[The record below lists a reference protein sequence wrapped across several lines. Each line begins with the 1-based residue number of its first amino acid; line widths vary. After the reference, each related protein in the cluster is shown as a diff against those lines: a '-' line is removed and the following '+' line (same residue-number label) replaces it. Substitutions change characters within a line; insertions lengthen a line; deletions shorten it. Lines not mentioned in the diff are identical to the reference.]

1 MKKLVLSA
9 FTIVGLLATQG
20 IIAQESGAYVKV
32 NVGYGFATDKQ
43 KWQENV
49 TQNSTTSSTSEIV
62 NLSLGK
68 GVNFGGAFGYNFNKN
83 VAAEI
88 GIGYL
93 LGGETT
99 ATDKQLDGDIE
110 KITISAKMLQIN
122 PTLVISA
129 GMEKINPYAK
139 FGLLLSSGTTTAN
152 DNFTS
157 TGGSREIIIES
168 KGGIQ
173 LGFQGGLGLEYKLS
187 ENLGIFG
194 ELNLNSLSYSPN
206 ESTITKDETKTGG
219 IVQNNLIGDDVYDI
233 KTVYEDSI
241 TSSTSPPDRN
251 APRKELKFTLPFGS
265 LGLNLG
271 VKYNF

>member
-32 NVGYGFATDKQ
+32 NVGYDFATDKQ
-43 KWQENV
+43 TWDANT
-49 TQNSTTSSTSEIV
+49 TQNTTTSSTTEIV

-68 GVNFGGAFGYNFNKN
+68 GINFGGAFGYNFNKN
-83 VAAEI
+83 VGAEI
-88 GIGYL
+88 GVGYL

-99 ATDKQLDGDIE
+99 ATDKQLNGEIN
-110 KITISAKMLQIN
+110 KLTISAKMLQIK

-139 FGLLLSSGTTTAN
+139 FGLLLTSGTITGN
-152 DNFTS
+152 ENNTS
-157 TGGSREIIIES
+157 TGGSREIITEF

-173 LGFQGGLGLEYKLS
+173 LGFQSGLGLEYKLS
-187 ENLGIFG
+187 DNLGIFG

-206 ESTITKDETKTGG
+206 QSTITKDETKTGG
-219 IVQNNLIGDDVYDI
+219 TVRNNLIGEDVYDI

-241 TSSTSPPDRN
+241 TSSTSAPDRN
-251 APRKELKFTLPFGS
+251 APRKQLKFSLPFGS
-265 LGLNLG
+265 LGLNFG

>member
-9 FTIVGLLATQG
+9 FTIVGLLATQE

-43 KWQENV
+43 FWDANT
-49 TQNSTTSSTSEIV
+49 TQNSTTSSTTEIV

-68 GVNFGGAFGYNFNKN
+68 GINFGGAFGYNFNKN
-83 VAAEI
+83 VGAEI

-99 ATDKQLDGDIE
+99 ATNKQLNGDID

-139 FGLLLSSGTTTAN
+139 FGLLLASGTITENENNT
-152 DNFTS
+152 FI
-157 TGGSREIIIES
+157 GGSREIIKEF

-173 LGFQGGLGLEYKLS
+173 LGFQGGLGVEYKLS

-206 ESTITKDETKTGG
+206 ESTRTKDETKAGG
-219 IVQNNLIGDDVYDI
+219 IVENNLIGDDVYEI

-251 APRKELKFTLPFGS
+251 APRKQLKFTLPFGS
-265 LGLNLG
+265 LGLNFG